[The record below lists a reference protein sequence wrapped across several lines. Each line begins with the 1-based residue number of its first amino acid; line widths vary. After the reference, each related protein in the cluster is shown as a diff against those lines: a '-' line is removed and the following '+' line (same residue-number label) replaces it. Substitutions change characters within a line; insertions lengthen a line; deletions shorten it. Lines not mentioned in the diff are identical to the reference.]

1 MKPASWKSALR
12 AATKVAFA
20 TSIVGCGGVV
30 VVESADET
38 DDETVPETTS
48 EPTRTPPPT
57 PEPIA
62 CEAPSA
68 GWEVYDAATFDCC
81 IASVTATLAEAEL
94 GFGAAVSAETE
105 GCCAQ
110 LVVPNYDALWGG
122 QPLAH
127 EAPGEVIAA
136 CCDLRHGNAGCTP
149 WGPPTPPAMDPLE
162 PTPWGALL
170 GGVA

>member
-1 MKPASWKSALR
+1 MKPASWNSALR

-20 TSIVGCGGVV
+20 TSLTGCGGVV
-30 VVESADET
+30 VIDSAAEPEDET
-38 DDETVPETTS
+38 AAETT
-48 EPTRTPPPT
+48 TGTPA
-57 PEPIA
+57 EPIV
-62 CEAPSA
+62 CTVPSA
-68 GWEVYDAATFDCC
+68 GWETYDVATFDCC
-81 IASVTATLAEAEL
+81 VE
-94 GFGAAVSAETE
+94 AVSATIAETELAFGSTVDAQTE

-122 QPLAH
+122 LPLAH
-127 EAPGEVIAA
+127 DAPADVIAA

-162 PTPWGALL
+162 PTPWLDAA